1 MGDPLL
7 RAGFTPQQVRDALEF
22 CDNDRERALGW
33 LKKQAKGGGKLQ
45 WNAALQAKLATMDAG
60 PLKSALTKMLDYDN
74 VPIKPKTFKNFCRNS
89 FTLHRNEKLVEE
101 MWVAFEPLVRKQV
114 RFLTEIVDDFRRFVD
129 EIWRF

>member
-45 WNAALQAKLATMDAG
+45 WNAALQAKLATMEAG

-101 MWVAFEPLVRKQV
+101 MWVAFEPLVRKV
-114 RFLTEIVDDFRRFVD
+114 KIAIF
-129 EIWRF
+129 